1 MARFRIHD
9 VSPLQMLDRIF
20 LIAAFALGA
29 AGTVLLK
36 IYDFPVLAIALLPV
50 AVLSAYV
57 IACFA
62 IGRLSIE
69 PESIGDNCY
78 YLGFLFTL
86 TSLAVTLYQIRNTT
100 GVGDASFVPKVI
112 SGFGVAL
119 TSTIAGVFL
128 RVLLM
133 QMRPDIVARDREA
146 RRDLSLGARD
156 FRGAITSATR
166 DLKVLAAEMNQ
177 RAVERERK
185 AVEISNTHAEIA
197 QELLNK
203 QAMAYTNALSEY
215 AKDFGTKLTTAI
227 TEESKKSVAVL
238 GTAAN
243 DAAARL
249 NMLAEDRAGEVKSL
263 RDATAGLVE
272 CISKFRSEIELHSEG
287 FAQTYT
293 RLGKRAQE
301 IVTALEAV
309 PIPNANRPD
318 NNEESIVQAAARP
331 NQGSDSHTNLPPGHP
346 EESTSVVGSQ
356 RESSGSRSEAT
367 NSQGSPSISADPTH
381 SANPQG
387 TGSDAPNFDISTKPA
402 EGQTRRFLRRGW
414 TR

>member
-1 MARFRIHD
+1 M
-9 VSPLQMLDRIF
+9 
-20 LIAAFALGA
+20 
-29 AGTVLLK
+29 
-36 IYDFPVLAIALLPV
+36 
-50 AVLSAYV
+50 
-57 IACFA
+57 
-62 IGRLSIE
+62 
-69 PESIGDNCY
+69 
-78 YLGFLFTL
+78 
-86 TSLAVTLYQIRNTT
+86 
-100 GVGDASFVPKVI
+100 
-112 SGFGVAL
+112 
-119 TSTIAGVFL
+119 
-128 RVLLM
+128 
-133 QMRPDIVARDREA
+133 
-146 RRDLSLGARD
+146 
-156 FRGAITSATR
+156 
-166 DLKVLAAEMNQ
+166 
-177 RAVERERK
+177 
-185 AVEISNTHAEIA
+185 EISNTHAEIA

-331 NQGSDSHTNLPPGHP
+331 NQGSNSHANLPPGLP
-346 EESTSVVGSQ
+346 EDSRSVAGSRQ
-356 RESSGSRSEAT
+356 DSSGSRTEAT
-367 NSQGSPSISADPTH
+367 NSQISSSNAADPTRSADPQQIG
-381 SANPQG
+381 P
-387 TGSDAPNFDISTKPA
+387 DVPKLDISTKPT
-402 EGQTRRFLRRGW
+402 EGQPRRFLRRGW